1 MSRSV
6 DPLVVG
12 RVIGDVI
19 DMFAP
24 SVDMAVVYTSR
35 KVIVWHERFLNPFLG
50 NCEFILWWR
59 SCDVNADQTSL
70 RRDWDVCNSNDL
82 TTTKEITL
90 NPVMQTIS

>member
-24 SVDMAVVYTSR
+24 SVDMAVLYTSR
-35 KVIVWHERFLNPFLG
+35 Q
-50 NCEFILWWR
+50 
-59 SCDVNADQTSL
+59 VNNVKIDAI
-70 RRDWDVCNSNDL
+70 N
-82 TTTKEITL
+82 
-90 NPVMQTIS
+90 

>member
-24 SVDMAVVYTSR
+24 SVDMAVLYTSR
-35 KVIVWHERFLNPFLG
+35 QVLARKSMPYESCRCGELNL
-50 NCEFILWWR
+50 I
-59 SCDVNADQTSL
+59 
-70 RRDWDVCNSNDL
+70 DVCAY
-82 TTTKEITL
+82 
-90 NPVMQTIS
+90 